1 MTLRVAV
8 SLPEHTSPLL
18 GGVALVVA
26 AAKLHAYELHEAAL
40 QAKSEDMSFE
50 ARDDEVEPLID
61 AYMLVRGSD
70 MEGGGMFLAGEIDSP
85 PDYVNDVKRSIG
97 RFGEEVQLF
106 SMRPEPLIRKG
117 YLAEEEMEMFAD
129 ELGYTLPWDWK
140 QRAKALIKKHLPPP
154 VIAEHALPRR
164 YGQGNAMPMEY
175 EDTVRPTRQQ
185 LRCACGNFASGAD
198 GECNACKRQRAVA
211 AAEALATRLSTETA
225 KRARVSDES
234 PSLQRI

>member
-40 QAKSEDMSFE
+40 QAKSEDMGFE

-164 YGQGNAMPMEY
+164 YGKATPCQWSMRTLGGHCGRSSGARAATLPP
-175 EDTVRPTRQQ
+175 VRTASATR
-185 LRCACGNFASGAD
+185 ANASG
-198 GECNACKRQRAVA
+198 
-211 AAEALATRLSTETA
+211 
-225 KRARVSDES
+225 
-234 PSLQRI
+234 PSLRRRRLQPDSQPRPPSVRG